1 MEESEGLRPAR
12 GEARRDRYDA
22 LSRALHWTTAAL
34 VLAAFALAL
43 WPGLVKG
50 SASLHKSLGLAL
62 FFVVLLRL
70 GWRWSGGTG
79 GGRPNGDGDAL
90 TLAAKAVHGALYA
103 ALLAVPLLGWLHLNS
118 KGIGVSMFGLP
129 MPTLVDADRD
139 LARLLFQA
147 KRWVAYGMLSAI
159 GFHATAALAHH
170 YVFRDGVLASML
182 PPRGGAAG
190 GRGASEPRP
199 AAGGE
204 ANGDA
209 AEAKGAA

>member
-1 MEESEGLRPAR
+1 MEGSESLRPAH
-12 GEARRDRYDA
+12 GEAGRDRYDP
-22 LSRALHWTTAAL
+22 LSRALHWATAAL
-34 VLAAFALAL
+34 VLATFALAL

-62 FFVVLLRL
+62 FFTVLLRL
-70 GWRWSGGTG
+70 GWRLTG
-79 GGRPNGDGDAL
+79 GRGGGKPDGEGDAL

-118 KGIGVSMFGLP
+118 KGIGVGMFGLP
-129 MPTLVDADRD
+129 MPTLADPDRD

-147 KRWVAYGMLSAI
+147 KRWFAYGMLSAI

-182 PPRGGAAG
+182 PGGSRGKAA
-190 GRGASEPRP
+190 ATAPDEVEDV
-199 AAGGE
+199 AG
-204 ANGDA
+204 
-209 AEAKGAA
+209 AKGTA

>member
-1 MEESEGLRPAR
+1 VEESEDLRPAR
-12 GEARRDRYDA
+12 GEARRDRYDP
-22 LSRALHWTTAAL
+22 LSRALHWATAAL
-34 VLAAFALAL
+34 VLACFALAL
-43 WPGLVKG
+43 QPDLVKG

-62 FFVVLLRL
+62 LFVALLRL
-70 GWRWSGGTG
+70 GWRLTGGTG

-118 KGIGVSMFGLP
+118 KGIGVSMFGLAMP
-129 MPTLVDADRD
+129 MLADTDRD

-182 PPRGGAAG
+182 PPRGPKAQAEAPSDAPAGEVEAAAG
-190 GRGASEPRP
+190 
-199 AAGGE
+199 
-204 ANGDA
+204 
-209 AEAKGAA
+209 AKGTA